1 MDTIKRILDEAKG
14 SIPSHCKTALAID
27 AGLSPEKISSTATSE
42 GMHELA
48 GAIFEALQV
57 GEPPESNA
65 LDIVRSRL
73 LEFRKDLPPSSET
86 AKLIDAGAPLDLISE
101 NAEEEGL
108 FSLVAMIIEAEQ
120 EGERQLSKATETQV
134 SNTLY

>member
-14 SIPSHCKTALAID
+14 SIPNHSKTALAID
-27 AGLSPEKISSTATSE
+27 AGLSPEKIASTATGE

-57 GEPPESNA
+57 GEAPASNP

-73 LEFRKDLPPSSET
+73 LEFRKDLPASSET

-108 FSLVAMIIEAEQ
+108 FSLVAMIVEAEQ
-120 EGERQLSKATETQV
+120 EGER
-134 SNTLY
+134 